1 MKCDNY
7 VEKIKQLKKRY
18 GMTDKKISIAIDV
31 NSARFKEIEDG
42 VEMTKFEKK
51 NIDTVLAIRKAIS
64 RPMETQEIIDEQQN
78 IVNRLAEKATFK
90 VGYDEVCDLILE
102 SMYLGVMMSSN
113 SMEGIIV
120 SKVKARRK

>member
-78 IVNRLAEKATFK
+78 IVNRLAEKATSK